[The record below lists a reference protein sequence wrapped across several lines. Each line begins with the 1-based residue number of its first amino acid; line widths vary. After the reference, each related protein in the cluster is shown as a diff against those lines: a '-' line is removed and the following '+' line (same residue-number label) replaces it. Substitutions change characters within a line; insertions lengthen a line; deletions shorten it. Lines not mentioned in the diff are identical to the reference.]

1 MGKILRSF
9 VALAIAIAALIY
21 VLGLKQEDT
30 APARPSAIDAPDAS
44 ETGVPA
50 EISDS
55 LLTSDA
61 PSQTASP
68 PDSPK
73 ERVIDFAPKRET
85 YLNEVDR
92 DPHGTPPSL
101 QHFARRMAA
110 KMETGMRSEVAAQA
124 LIPELHDCALHSE
137 VESPRA
143 VCVMNGRRLAR
154 KFPNL
159 QPAWSE
165 FEASLPQVLQK
176 RVEQLERF

>member
-9 VALAIAIAALIY
+9 LALAIAIAALVY
-21 VLGLKQEDT
+21 VLGLKREDS
-30 APARPSAIDAPDAS
+30 APVRPSESPTPLAS
-44 ETGVPA
+44 PVAETVGEASP
-50 EISDS
+50 
-55 LLTSDA
+55 A
-61 PSQTASP
+61 PSPSGTPAAAEVSEP
-68 PDSPK
+68 E
-73 ERVIDFAPKRET
+73 ERVIDFTPKRET
-85 YLNEVDR
+85 YRTEVDR

-110 KMETGMRSEVAAQA
+110 KMETGMRTESAARA
-124 LIPELHDCALHSE
+124 LIPELHDCARNSE

-159 QPAWSE
+159 QSDWAE
-165 FEASLPQVLQK
+165 FEASLPPLLQK